1 MPQSAVIIPS
11 YNRPDQLER
20 CLNAV
25 VTQDIEDFEIVVV
38 DDGSPTPLETVC
50 KRFGGK
56 VRCLRQDNAGPAT
69 ARNVGARSTSAS
81 FIAFTDDDCQPRP
94 DWLSKLKSAHA
105 SQPDRLVGGAVFNA
119 LPEDPF
125 ASASQAL
132 CDYLYDYF
140 DAAHG
145 RMPFFTSNNIAMSRD
160 RFEMIGGFDQTF
172 EWAAAEDRDFGLRWR
187 SCWIDMRVRA
197 SKTRP
202 GQGQM
207 SAVPDLERFL
217 SGEKL
222 QSVYGQSLLDAFD
235 PVGKW
240 SALVSTVLVVLLMYS
255 RVCTAADRRLV
266 IAVFLGLL
274 CNAIVF
280 GDLSAPV
287 DRYQARVVWLIPA
300 CLVMLSAACLARSRA
315 GCYSATKE
323 TNVF

>member
-25 VTQDIEDFEIVVV
+25 VAQDIEDFEIVVV

-172 EWAAAEDRDFGLRWR
+172 ERAAAEDRDFGLRWR
-187 SCWIDMRVRA
+187 ETGGSLVYVENAVVDHFHAMSMRKFWRQH
-197 SKTRP
+197 SN
-202 GQGQM
+202 
-207 SAVPDLERFL
+207 
-217 SGEKL
+217 
-222 QSVYGQSLLDAFD
+222 YGWGAFRLHQLLDARNAEQPKREPLAFYTGLLAW
-235 PVGKW
+235 PVKTRGLAHLHL
-240 SALVSTVLVVLLMYS
+240 SVLLAISQVAM
-255 RVCTAADRRLV
+255 
-266 IAVFLGLL
+266 IAGY
-274 CNAIVF
+274 A
-280 GDLSAPV
+280 
-287 DRYQARVVWLIPA
+287 
-300 CLVMLSAACLARSRA
+300 SAARAASRA
-315 GCYSATKE
+315 D
-323 TNVF
+323 V